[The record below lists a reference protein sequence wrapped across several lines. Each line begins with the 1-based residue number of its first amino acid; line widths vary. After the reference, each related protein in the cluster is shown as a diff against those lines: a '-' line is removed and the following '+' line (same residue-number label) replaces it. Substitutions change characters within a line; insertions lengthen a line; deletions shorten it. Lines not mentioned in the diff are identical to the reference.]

1 MNAEHLIADELDAQ
15 YLRCQLKTNGVIMQY
30 KAMMQQ
36 ALNRLHQ
43 HLIEVSEE
51 ASDVI
56 PQAPVVHMVLP
67 RLDTTSSRPR
77 SHTPTVAE
85 AEELTRQLAE
95 LRAAR

>member
-1 MNAEHLIADELDAQ
+1 MNAEHHIADELDAQ
-15 YLRCQLKTNGVIMQY
+15 YIRCQLKTNGVIMQY

-51 ASDVI
+51 ASDEV
-56 PQAPVVHMVLP
+56 PDAPVVQMNLP
-67 RLDTTSSRPR
+67 KLNTTSSRPR
-77 SHTPTVAE
+77 SRTPTAAE
-85 AEELTRQLAE
+85 AAELTRKLSE